1 MSMPDTL
8 QKLVDRFH
16 LNRDAYRT
24 GDYNETQV
32 RREFIDPLF
41 KLLGWDIDNEQG
53 YAEAYKDVVHEDAI
67 KIGGATKAP
76 DYSFRIGGVRK
87 FFVEA
92 KKPSVD
98 IKHDIHPAYQ
108 LRRYAWSAKLPLS
121 ILTDFEEFSVYDCTS
136 RPVKNDKASTGRIK
150 YIKYEEYPDRWDE
163 IAEIFSRDAILKGA
177 FDRYAESTKKKRGT
191 AEVDDAFLQDIEG
204 WRDLLARNIALR
216 NKDLSQRELNFA
228 VQRTIDR
235 IIFLRICEDRGVED
249 YGHLRALLNG
259 HNIYGRLLN
268 LYYRADEKYNSGLFH
283 FEEESER
290 KDTPD
295 ELTPQLTIDDKAL
308 KEIIGNLYYPD
319 SPYEFSVLPADIL
332 GQVYEQFLGKVI
344 RLTQG
349 HRAKVEEKPEVR
361 KAGGVH
367 YTPTYIVEYIVQQT
381 VGSLLKNSNPK
392 KASKLRIL
400 DPACGSGSFLIG
412 AYQYLLDWHRDWYME
427 HGTEKHTD
435 VLYQG
440 QSGDWRLTTAEKKRI
455 LLNNIYGVDIDA
467 QAVEV
472 TKLSLLLKVLEGENE
487 ETLNQQMQFFHER
500 ALPSLDENIKCGN
513 SLIAPDYYDGRQ
525 IGLLDEEELY
535 RINVFDWDDEFAG
548 ILSSGGFDAVIGNPP
563 YVRQEML
570 SEFKEYFKTRYQVYH
585 GYADLYAYF
594 IEQGL
599 SMLRDGGLFGYI
611 VANKW
616 MRANYGRPLREFLK
630 NFAIREIVD
639 FGDLPVFEHATTYP
653 CILLISTD
661 DSSTRF
667 EAVNVEGLSFQS
679 LPDYVVQNKFP
690 VQQDKLFDVGWT
702 LIKVEAQNLLEK
714 LQKTGTPLGQY
725 VNDEIYYGIK
735 TGLNAAFVISREERD
750 EFVAQDEYST
760 ERIKPFL
767 AGKDIKRYQPP
778 EAQKFLI
785 LFPKGWTNQHC
796 PSNVNQW
803 EWLQEQYPA
812 LTAHLKPFEERAK
825 KRYDQGEYWWELR
838 ACEYYGA
845 FEKPK
850 IIIPAIANK
859 GAYSFDEDAHYS
871 NDKTNII
878 PKNDKY
884 LLGLLNS
891 KLLDFIIYSTSST
904 KRGGYYEYKPMYLER
919 LPIYQID
926 ENRTSDVTLK
936 SDIEQLVV
944 RMLTLHARL
953 RDAATDQ
960 ERTVLQRRITATDR
974 EIDRLVYDLYNL
986 TDKEIAIVEKS
997 VK

>member
-1 MSMPDTL
+1 MAPPEKL
-8 QKLVDRFH
+8 EALVDRFH
-16 LNRDAYRT
+16 RNRDAYRT

-41 KLLGWDIDNEQG
+41 KLLGWDVDNEQG
-53 YAEAYKDVVHEDAI
+53 YSEAYKDVVHEDAI

-76 DYSFRIGGVRK
+76 DYSFRVGGARK

-121 ILTDFEEFSVYDCTS
+121 ILTDFEEFSVYDCNN

-150 YIKYEEYPDRWDE
+150 YIRYDEYVDRWDE
-163 IAEIFSRDAILKGA
+163 LVEIFSRDAILKGA
-177 FDRYAESTKKKRGT
+177 FDRYADSTKKKRGT

-216 NKDLSQRELNFA
+216 NENLSQRELNFA

-249 YGHLRALLNG
+249 YGQLRGLLNG
-259 HNIYGRLLN
+259 SHIYGRLLN

-283 FEEESER
+283 FEDESGRE
-290 KDTPD
+290 DAPD
-295 ELTPQLTIDDKAL
+295 ELTPQLEIDDKAL

-344 RLTQG
+344 RLTAG

-367 YTPTYIVEYIVQQT
+367 YTPTYIVEYIVEQT
-381 VGSLLKNSNPK
+381 VGQLLEGSTPK

-412 AYQYLLDWHRDWYME
+412 AYQYLLDWHRDWYTE
-427 HGTEKHTD
+427 HGTEKHAD

-440 QSGDWRLTTAEKKRI
+440 QAGDWRLTTAEKKRI

-487 ETLNQQMQFFHER
+487 ETLHQQMKFFHER

-513 SLIAPDYYDGRQ
+513 SLIAPDYYDGEQ
-525 IGLLDEEELY
+525 LGLMDEEELY
-535 RINVFDWDDEFAG
+535 RINVFDWEDEFAG
-548 ILSSGGFDAVIGNPP
+548 IMDNGGFDAVIGNPP

-570 SEFKEYFKTRYQVYH
+570 SEFKEYFKVHYKVYH

-599 SMLRDGGLFGYI
+599 SLLRDGGLFGYI

-616 MRANYGRPLREFLK
+616 MRANYGKPLREFLQE
-630 NFAIREIVD
+630 FAIREIVD
-639 FGDLPVFEHATTYP
+639 FDDYQVFKNASTYP
-653 CILLISTD
+653 MIMIVKNRKPINDLKALIVDENIDTYSLRDSFIKNSIEVFKNSLNPTGWNLISK
-661 DSSTRF
+661 
-667 EAVNVEGLSFQS
+667 EEQS
-679 LPDYVVQNKFP
+679 LAEKINNTGK
-690 VQQDKLFDVGWT
+690 KLVS
-702 LIKVEAQNLLEK
+702 IEK
-714 LQKTGTPLGQY
+714 Y
-725 VNDEIYYGIK
+725 EIHYGIK
-735 TGLNAAFVISREERD
+735 TGRNKAFVIDTKIKNRLVEED
-750 EFVAQDEYST
+750 ENST
-760 ERIKPFL
+760 EVIKPFVVGRDVNRYKPL
-767 AGKDIKRYQPP
+767 SPDKFVIFTRRGINIEKYPAIKSYL
-778 EAQKFLI
+778 ENYKEI
-785 LFPKGWTNQHC
+785 LEPKPKGYKGKWAGRKSGNYKWYEIQDT
-796 PSNVNQW
+796 V
-803 EWLQEQYPA
+803 
-812 LTAHLKPFEERAK
+812 
-825 KRYDQGEYWWELR
+825 D
-838 ACEYYGA
+838 YYQA
-845 FEKPK
+845 FEKQKVVIPT
-850 IIIPAIANK
+850 IIKEASFTFDIK
-859 GAYSFDEDAHYS
+859 GIYS
-871 NDKTNII
+871 NDKTSII
-878 PKNDKY
+878 ENGDKF
-884 LLGLLNS
+884 LLGILNS
-891 KLLDFIIYSTSST
+891 KILEFIMSIISST
-904 KRGGYYEYKPMYLER
+904 KRGGYYEYKPMYIER
-919 LPIYQID
+919 LPIYQIS
-926 ENRTSDVTLK
+926 ENNNSDKTLK
-936 SDIEQLVV
+936 SDIEQLAD
-944 RMLTLHARL
+944 RMLALHTRL

-960 ERTVLQRRITATDR
+960 ECTVLQRRITATDR
-974 EIDRLVYDLYNL
+974 EIDQLVYELYDL
-986 TDKEIAIVEKS
+986 TDDEIGIVEKNIG
-997 VK
+997 